1 MKTGTPIIGRHAAR
15 DRLRELTQKS
25 SAARWGSVLL
35 LVIVVI
41 AMLTLSAYNF
51 AQTMTTELEA
61 ASMYTLDV
69 QSRATADS
77 GVEFVATMLGSR
89 QTLVAENLIH
99 NPQIFMGQVVSPSPH
114 LRANS
119 RFTVISPVEHDTKT
133 NSIRYGLMDE
143 SSKLNLNFL
152 PNMGL
157 SNDELNT
164 LLMKVPGV
172 TIEIADAILD
182 WIDSDDTKNPY
193 GAESET

>member
-1 MKTGTPIIGRHAAR
+1 MKKGTPIIGRRVAK
-15 DRLRELTQKS
+15 DRLRELTPKFS
-25 SAARWGSVLL
+25 TARWGSVLL

-133 NSIRYGLMDE
+133 NSIRYGLMT
-143 SSKLNLNFL
+143 SPAN
-152 PNMGL
+152 
-157 SNDELNT
+157 
-164 LLMKVPGV
+164 
-172 TIEIADAILD
+172 
-182 WIDSDDTKNPY
+182 
-193 GAESET
+193 

>member
-1 MKTGTPIIGRHAAR
+1 MIGRQPAR
-15 DRLRELTQKS
+15 DRLRELTTKS

-114 LRANS
+114 
-119 RFTVISPVEHDTKT
+119 
-133 NSIRYGLMDE
+133 
-143 SSKLNLNFL
+143 
-152 PNMGL
+152 
-157 SNDELNT
+157 
-164 LLMKVPGV
+164 
-172 TIEIADAILD
+172 
-182 WIDSDDTKNPY
+182 
-193 GAESET
+193 